1 MNPASAKSCGPGR
14 PKDLEKRAAILQAAK
29 QLFPE
34 HGFDGTSMDTI
45 AALAG
50 VSKLTVYSHFVD
62 KERLFIEAVR
72 EKCAE
77 QMPFELFDVD
87 VSGPIREQLM
97 AIARAFFALV
107 TSEESISLHR
117 LLTTGAGGS
126 GKLAQMFWEAGP
138 QTLQAEFA
146 GFLKREVEAGQ
157 LEIADIER
165 AAAQF
170 FCLLKGE
177 LHARQLCGCSAAP
190 ITQLEIDRHLTATVE
205 FFLRAYASRRSAVGL
220 SP

>member
-107 TSEESISLHR
+107 TSEESISLH
-117 LLTTGAGGS
+117 
-126 GKLAQMFWEAGP
+126 
-138 QTLQAEFA
+138 
-146 GFLKREVEAGQ
+146 
-157 LEIADIER
+157 
-165 AAAQF
+165 
-170 FCLLKGE
+170 
-177 LHARQLCGCSAAP
+177 
-190 ITQLEIDRHLTATVE
+190 
-205 FFLRAYASRRSAVGL
+205 
-220 SP
+220 